1 MTGLRTRLL
10 ISIAIAAAVVLLAAG
25 CGSDFWYDDYYYD
38 DYDDTSP
45 RKDLR
50 IYLNVADQDG
60 NPLQNAT
67 VWVDGTQQEDK
78 TDDEYRELGNNFPNG
93 WSGWEYNWR
102 SGPLRFLVYD
112 IDGSKRIKIIVSK
125 SGWESQRTSIRVS
138 RYDPDDI
145 YMRQTFVMER
155 SANPSATPKDAPL
168 PPEVISSA
176 QLAQ

>member
-1 MTGLRTRLL
+1 MRTRLL

-78 TDDEYRELGNNFPNG
+78 TDDEYRELGSNFPNG

-102 SGPLRFLVYD
+102 SGPLRFVVRD
-112 IDGSKRIKIIVSK
+112 SDGSKRIEIIVSK

>member
-1 MTGLRTRLL
+1 LHTRTI
-10 ISIAIAAAVVLLAAG
+10 ISIAIVATVALLAAG
-25 CGSDFWYDDYYYD
+25 CGSDFWYDDDYYYD
-38 DYDDTSP
+38 DYETTSP

-60 NPLQNAT
+60 HPLRNAT

-78 TDDEYRELGNNFPNG
+78 TDDEYRELGDNFPNG

-102 SGPLRFLVYD
+102 SGPLRFFVYD
-112 IDGSKRIKIIVSK
+112 RDGSKRIEIIVSK
-125 SGWESQRTSIRVS
+125 SGWESQRTSIKIG

-155 SANPSATPKDAPL
+155 SANPSATPKDAPT
-168 PPEVISSA
+168 PPEIISSA

>member
-1 MTGLRTRLL
+1 MHTRLL
-10 ISIAIAAAVVLLAAG
+10 IVIAIVATVVVLSAG
-25 CGSDFWYDDYYYD
+25 CSSMFSYDDDYWYDDYET
-38 DYDDTSP
+38 TSP
-45 RKDLR
+45 QKDLR

-60 NPLQNAT
+60 NPLKGVT

-78 TDDEYRELGNNFPNG
+78 TDDEYRELGDNFPNG

-112 IDGSKRIKIIVSK
+112 SDGSKRIEIIVSK
-125 SGWESQRTSIRVS
+125 TGWESQRTSIRVS
-138 RYDPDDI
+138 RYDPDEI

-155 SANPSATPKDAPL
+155 STNPSATPKDAPL
-168 PPEVISSA
+168 PPETISSA